1 MAKPNEMPAGEPRLI
16 AGSARH
22 RLVDVS
28 HKPPPIAV
36 AGVTTALGGRP
47 LGRNT
52 GDDKAPVA
60 LLTIRDALM
69 QRLRTTGGRPALSG
83 DGPRQRVQVS
93 AEDWQAITDIASHVV
108 VGRHKASPAQVA
120 SVLIHLALERIPQRE
135 ISELVGAGS
144 ED

>member
-1 MAKPNEMPAGEPRLI
+1 MAKLNENPAGGPRLI
-16 AGSARH
+16 TRTARH

-28 HKPPPIAV
+28 RKPPPIGV
-36 AGVTTALGGRP
+36 ADVMTALGGRP
-47 LGRNT
+47 LGT
-52 GDDKAPVA
+52 KSGDDKAPVA
-60 LLTIRDALM
+60 LLTIRDTLM

-93 AEDWQAITDIASHVV
+93 VEDWQAIVDIASHAA

-120 SVLIHLALERIPQRE
+120 SVLIHLALERIQQDE
-135 ISELVGAGS
+135 ISGLVGAGS